1 MTAIELSPICT
12 LRVMN
17 IDSRPNRFSFRYRFL
32 TVVLRRMGLVVLLVM
47 GAALSSGAALAQ
59 QARVAALAPEALPVA
74 ARIDLLPAD
83 LHEEPLRRS
92 LRRILS
98 RASGRQEA
106 AYKTGA
112 GAGQPARIMAG
123 PMVET
128 QLIADDGA
136 EGYQCGFSVSMD
148 GDHALVGAFGDDTN
162 GLYAGSA
169 YIFSLNGEAW
179 QQEAKLLPDDGEQ
192 FDFFGW
198 SVALSGKRALVGAFG
213 DDAETGAAYVFEFNG
228 STWQQTAKLT
238 ASGGAMFD
246 DFGISVALDG
256 DRALVGAFGVADNGA
271 YSGAAY
277 VFEFNGSTWQ
287 QTAKL
292 TANDALEGDNLG
304 VSVALNG
311 DQALVGADG
320 VDDNGPGSGAAYLFS
335 FNGSS
340 WQQGDKITAPDG
352 ADYDFFGNAVSL
364 GSDRM
369 LVGAPLDDDNG
380 SGSGSAYLFVYDG
393 SDWKP
398 DTKLTA
404 SDGVDFDDFGAS
416 VSLDGDH
423 AFIGAVGVDDN
434 GNSSGGAY
442 IFAQNGSGWTEETKL
457 TASNAAAD
465 HFFGSVSMSGGR
477 FLVGAAGADNATGAA
492 YCYEAEQ
499 SNNSPAD
506 DAVVFATNSAWLRW
520 GSDILSG
527 SVLVNDVSNGPKL
540 NAGAELSIG
549 FGATTPAGAD
559 VKAPR
564 IWVKFGAVVDS
575 DVYYLKLANNGTING
590 TLNTP
595 HPFPLLQP
603 DDFPPFNQA
612 PAGRRD
618 VVVPRNG
625 SVTLPPGDYRDIVV
639 RRGGELLFTGGIY
652 NVRSID
658 ARDRAKLLFGGA
670 SEVRVER
677 RFDTD
682 WRVYVGPAGGSGIAA
697 SDLIFYI
704 AGINGRNGRLW
715 AHPQAA
721 QIGLNNTVAANFYV
735 PKGTLWLGA
744 GTEATGAFWG
754 RDVVVGIATQLKLDS
769 FWASGGTALASLKA
783 EETKGLNEF
792 ETASSLEV
800 PEAYQLAANYPNP
813 FNPTTTIT
821 FALPEAAPVRLTV
834 YDVTGRAVAH
844 LIDETRAAGWHEV
857 RFDASGLPSGVYLYH
872 IVAGSFTQ
880 TRRMVLVK

>member
-1 MTAIELSPICT
+1 
-12 LRVMN
+12 
-17 IDSRPNRFSFRYRFL
+17 
-32 TVVLRRMGLVVLLVM
+32 MGLVVLLVM
-47 GAALSSGAALAQ
+47 GAALSSGTARAQ
-59 QARVAALAPEALPVA
+59 EARVAMRSPEALPVA
-74 ARIDLLPAD
+74 ARADLLPAD
-83 LHEEPLRRS
+83 LQEEPLRRS
-92 LRRILS
+92 LRRVLN
-98 RASGRQEA
+98 RVAGRQEA
-106 AYKTGA
+106 AYKTAA
-112 GAGQPARIMAG
+112 GPAQPARIMAG
-123 PMVET
+123 PLEET
-128 QLIADDGA
+128 MLIAGDGA

-148 GDHALVGAFGDDTN
+148 GDRALVGAFGDDTN

-169 YIFSLNGEAW
+169 YIFSLSGESW
-179 QQEAKLLPDDGEQ
+179 QQEAKLMPHDGEL

-198 SVALSGKRALVGAFG
+198 SVALSGDRALVGAFG

-228 STWQQTAKLT
+228 TTWQQTAKLT

-277 VFEFNGSTWQ
+277 VFEFNGTTWQ

-304 VSVALNG
+304 VSVALDG
-311 DQALVGADG
+311 DRALVGADG
-320 VDDNGPGSGAAYLFS
+320 VDDNGAASGAAYLFAY
-335 FNGSS
+335 NGAT
-340 WQQGDKITAPDG
+340 WQQAAKITAPDG

-364 GSDRM
+364 SADRV

-393 SDWKP
+393 SDWKQ

-404 SDGVDFDDFGAS
+404 SDGAEFDDFGAS
-416 VSLDGDH
+416 VSLDDHH
-423 AFIGAVGVDDN
+423 AFIGSVGADEN
-434 GNSSGGAY
+434 GDSAGGAY
-442 IFAQNGSGWTEETKL
+442 IFAQNGGRWAEETKL
-457 TASNAAAD
+457 MASNGAAGD
-465 HFFGSVSMSGGR
+465 FFGSVSMSKGR
-477 FLVGAAGADNATGAA
+477 FLVGASGADNATGAA
-492 YCYEAEQ
+492 YCYESDEP
-499 SNNSPAD
+499 NTSPAD
-506 DAVVFATNSAWLRW
+506 DAVVFATNSAWLLW
-520 GSDILSG
+520 GSDIHSG
-527 SVLVNDVSNGPKL
+527 SVLVNDITDGPNLNG
-540 NAGAELSIG
+540 GAELSVSWG
-549 FGATTPAGAD
+549 VTTPAGAD
-559 VKAPR
+559 LKAPR

-595 HPFPLLQP
+595 LALPIIPPSDL
-603 DDFPPFNQA
+603 PPFHQA
-612 PAGRRD
+612 PAGSRN
-618 VVVPRNG
+618 VVVPNNG

-639 RRGGELLFTGGIY
+639 RRGGELIFTGGIY

-658 ARDRAKLLFGGA
+658 ARDRAELLFEGA

-682 WRVYVGPAGGSGIAA
+682 WRVYVGPASGSGIAA
-697 SDLIFYI
+697 SDLIFYV
-704 AGINGRNGRLW
+704 AGINGNSGRLW
-715 AHPQAA
+715 ANPKATQV
-721 QIGLNNTVAANFYV
+721 GLNNTVVANFYV

-754 RDVVVGIATQLKLDS
+754 RDVVVGIGAELKLDS
-769 FWASGGTALASLKA
+769 YWASGGAALASLHV
-783 EETKGLNEF
+783 EEESELNAL
-792 ETASSLEV
+792 ETASSLDI

-834 YDVTGRAVAH
+834 YDVTGRAVAR
-844 LIDETRAAGWHEV
+844 LLNEPKAAGWHAV
-857 RFDASGLPSGVYLYH
+857 RFDATGLPSGVYLYH
-872 IVAGSFTQ
+872 IVAGSFVE